1 MKFESIMIDEK
12 TRLDAYICDKNDWFT
27 RKAILVFPGGGY
39 AFLADDREG
48 EPIAQA
54 FIPYGFNAFVLHYT
68 VDCKH
73 PYPHQL
79 IQASKA
85 MKHIRDHA
93 EEYGIDPKE
102 VYVAGFSAGG
112 HLCGTLA
119 LQWNKQEIYDA
130 IPMPYGYNKPKGIL
144 LIYPLVSTNPKF
156 SLQGIFMNLFCTATP
171 TKEQLDSVSLE
182 QLVTADAVPAY
193 IVHGAAD
200 DVVSVEHS
208 LMLATAYSK
217 AKVPFELHI
226 YPKCKHGFALGNEI
240 TCQSEDDKLGEH
252 AGRWVEQAVRWIKSL
267 DKGITKIC

>member
-1 MKFESIMIDEK
+1 MKLETIMLDEH
-12 TRLDAYICDKNDWFT
+12 TRLDAYIASHNDWFT
-27 RKAILVFPGGGY
+27 RKAMLVIPGGGY
-39 AFLADDREG
+39 EIVADFSEG

-54 FIPYGFNAFVLHYT
+54 FIPQGFNTFVLHYT
-68 VDCKH
+68 VDRQH

-102 VYVAGFSAGG
+102 VYAIGFSAGG
-112 HLCGTLA
+112 HLCGTLG

-130 IPMPYGYNKPKGIL
+130 VDMPYGYNKPKGML
-144 LIYPLVSTNPKF
+144 LIYPVVTGNPEF
-156 SLQGIFMNLFCTATP
+156 SHQGSFMNLFCTVTP

-200 DVVSVEHS
+200 DIVPVENS

-217 AKVPFELHI
+217 ANIPFELHI
-226 YPKCKHGFALGNEI
+226 YPKGKHGFALGNDI
-240 TCQSEDDKLGEH
+240 TNQGFEH
-252 AGRWVEQAVRWIKSL
+252 HSQEGIRDWVQNA
-267 DKGITKIC
+267 ITWMKTL